1 MPSGHCFRPRARM
14 PTINIRKEMPGVEL
28 TREQFSQRMQQQF
41 SDPAFDNIRGDV
53 ERIIEAAWQGYS
65 NYRKSPHTQPAGA
78 GYADPEYQLSI
89 EWSEASRRVK

>member
-1 MPSGHCFRPRARM
+1 M

-65 NYRKSPHTQPAGA
+65 NYRKAPHTQPAGP
-78 GYADPEYQLSI
+78 GYADPKYQLSI
-89 EWSEASRRVK
+89 EWSETSRHVKEADLRWSF